1 MVSETQMRPRVHIS
15 SEDTTARAPR
25 HVLVVGKTQKT
36 PREPNLQKRHNS
48 RPTLWAARPR
58 RVSEST
64 ILRENTMA
72 RTPRH
77 DCVAGE
83 TQKTPREPNLQ
94 DRLSSRPDIVGSET
108 QKTPQEHKS
117 PRKHDGESSRTR
129 PCGQRGPEDSAAA
142 HPCRKPIAGAP
153 GTDVVAGKAQKTP
166 RELKPCRDHD
176 GEGPKTQRCGRR
188 GLENSARAPN
198 LAVNTPRERRG
209 PTLQPVRSR
218 KTPQEP
224 KSSNSFDCERVDA
237 RLPRRR
243 GSQTYSRA

>member
-1 MVSETQMRPRVHIS
+1 MWPARPRRLHESPTFKIDSV
-15 SEDTTARAPR
+15 A
-25 HVLVVGKTQKT
+25 G
-36 PREPNLQKRHNS
+36 
-48 RPTLWAARPR
+48 PTLWAARPR
-58 RVSEST
+58 RLPEST
-64 ILRENTMA
+64 NLRENTTA
-72 RTPRH
+72 RAPRH
-77 DCVAGE
+77 DLVAGE
-83 TQKTPREPNLQ
+83 AQKTPR
-94 DRLSSRPDIVGSET
+94 RPILAEN
-108 QKTPQEHKS
+108 
-117 PRKHDGESSRTR
+117 
-129 PCGQRGPEDSAAA
+129 
-142 HPCRKPIAGAP
+142 PIAGAP

-224 KSSNSFDCERVDA
+224 KSSNSFDGERVDA

-243 GSQTYSRA
+243 GSRTYSRA